1 MKKIKSNTKYL
12 LISFIFILMQ
22 LHSFAQTTITELKN
36 GSINKAISQSYSVK
50 ITDKRISIENINNRF
65 TNIKQNSPKL
75 YGHIP
80 GPPDIVLDEEQLNK
94 ICLKYINKKQ
104 LQTLVSNDI
113 YALLMINIRT
123 DIYGKILEL
132 NFFTD
137 QNSILSIQQLEQIE
151 NEIKSTKLVSITP
164 ETSIRLEGSNYWRL
178 WPFILYDDLLN
189 LNQGIERPQ
198 QREIH

>member
-1 MKKIKSNTKYL
+1 
-12 LISFIFILMQ
+12 MQ
-22 LHSFAQTTITELKN
+22 LHSFAQTPIAELKD
-36 GSINKAISQSYSVK
+36 GSTNKAISQSYSVK

-80 GPPDIVLDEEQLNK
+80 GPPDIVLEEEQLST
-94 ICLKYINKKQ
+94 IFLKYISRKQ
-104 LQTLVSNDI
+104 LEALVASDI
-113 YALLMINIRT
+113 YAGLMIDIRT

-132 NFFTD
+132 DFFTAK
-137 QNSILSIQQLEQIE
+137 NSVLTLQQLEQIE
-151 NEIKSTKLVSITP
+151 NEIKSTKLVTITP

-189 LNQGIERPQ
+189 INQGMERPQ
-198 QREIH
+198 QREIN